1 MDSWPGDNATGG
13 RKSMRKPRRNH
24 SAAFKA
30 RVALEAIR
38 GEKTVAEIAAHHEVH
53 ATQVTAWKS
62 QLLENAAG
70 IFGGNAPA
78 TDDRARIREL
88 HAKIGELTVER
99 DFLDSALG
107 KFPGPSAKR

>member
-1 MDSWPGDNATGG
+1 
-13 RKSMRKPRRNH
+13 MRKPRRNH

-53 ATQVTAWKS
+53 ANQVTSWKA
-62 QLLENAAG
+62 QLLERAAG
-70 IFGGNAPA
+70 IFGGDALA
-78 TDDRARIREL
+78 ADSKERIREL

-99 DFLDSALG
+99 DFLEGALG
-107 KFPGPSAKR
+107 KFPGLSGKR